1 VSDDLYVAA
10 PWRPHREVAMHPIYE
25 VVNYALGA
33 CVLFLVTWRVLQ
45 FIVEFTAREIRAL
58 GRPSK

>member
-1 VSDDLYVAA
+1 
-10 PWRPHREVAMHPIYE
+10 MHPIYE

-45 FIVEFTAREIRAL
+45 FIVTFTAREIRAMTS
-58 GRPSK
+58 GRVLK

>member
-1 VSDDLYVAA
+1 
-10 PWRPHREVAMHPIYE
+10 MHPIYE

-33 CVLFLVTWRVLQ
+33 CVLFLVTWRVFQ